1 MKRKKT
7 KIRWLTALVVMAM
20 FVAILPC
27 RVYAEEDGSSG
38 GTDPSAPKVNN
49 TYTHTYHTNVKITA
63 NVTEIMHDGSN
74 SLTSETQVQ
83 KESGFIEGSVSSETV
98 QAKITSLKNEIRN
111 QYNQAYSSKETV
123 TSTKL
128 ILDHFES
135 ANIVTDASGDTITD
149 KEDLKKI
156 LDGDIVNLEDKYGQ
170 ITNNLDVHEYQ
181 VYELEYNLTLYD
193 EETEIP
199 NVDIENVWFRYQSGD
214 VPKASATKE
223 DPFRD
228 MYDIEYEYWE
238 CMEQTEQGLE
248 PTAFWYSDESKNNA
262 LAADKR
268 LTSFEEGKSYMY
280 SISLKAKDGYKFA
293 SNCTMMVNGSLVN
306 AKM

>member
-98 QAKITSLKNEIRN
+98 QAMITSLKNEIRN

-135 ANIVTDASGDTITD
+135 ANIVTDARGDTITD

-156 LDGDIVNLEDKYGQ
+156 LDGDIVNLEEKYRQNHRGVLPSAGRQ
-170 ITNNLDVHEYQ
+170 AELYQ
-181 VYELEYNLTLYD
+181 YRYRLYC
-193 EETEIP
+193 IHL
-199 NVDIENVWFRYQSGD
+199 ILRYTCFGFGNFCRRSFPYFFHACFEKSVCAD
-214 VPKASATKE
+214 AKPKAQIILDAAKVSAWPWT
-223 DPFRD
+223 
-228 MYDIEYEYWE
+228 
-238 CMEQTEQGLE
+238 T
-248 PTAFWYSDESKNNA
+248 
-262 LAADKR
+262 
-268 LTSFEEGKSYMY
+268 
-280 SISLKAKDGYKFA
+280 
-293 SNCTMMVNGSLVN
+293 
-306 AKM
+306 